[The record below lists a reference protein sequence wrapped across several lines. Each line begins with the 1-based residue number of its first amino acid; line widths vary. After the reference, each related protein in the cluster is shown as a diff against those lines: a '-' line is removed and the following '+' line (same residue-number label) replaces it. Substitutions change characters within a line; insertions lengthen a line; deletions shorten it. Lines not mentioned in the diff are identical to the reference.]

1 MDDIRAA
8 IMRVPPVTR
17 YFLGVT
23 LLLSFCMTY
32 GIISPYS
39 LLLDWTAVFQG
50 QVWRIVTTFFFVGP
64 FSMPFLFGMMMI
76 YYTISSIEEYFGRDK
91 QADLG
96 TMLVFNALVGLVYA
110 YLANDYTVMQN
121 PFLFSIIYV
130 WSKFVPDTQISI
142 WGFPVQSCNLPW
154 VLMAFHLFT
163 GGNPFNDLI
172 GVATGHTYYYLK
184 NILPDSYGYDL
195 LKTPKLMHSLV
206 TKLN

>member
-1 MDDIRAA
+1 
-8 IMRVPPVTR
+8 
-17 YFLGVT
+17 
-23 LLLSFCMTY
+23 MTY